1 MRPKTYL
8 RPSPSTALRAIAFLA
23 LYLTGLSLMPSA
35 AAAFR
40 ALAGTERLVV
50 AEVQGPAR

>member
-8 RPSPSTALRAIAFLA
+8 RLSPSTALKAIAFLA
-23 LYLTGLSLMPSA
+23 FYLTVLSLMPSA
-35 AAAFR
+35 AAAFS

-50 AEVQGPAR
+50 AEMQGPAR

>member
-8 RPSPSTALRAIAFLA
+8 RPSPSTALKAIAFLA

-40 ALAGTERLVV
+40 ALTQAERIAV
-50 AEVQGPAR
+50 ADMQEPAR